1 MVAVLVSPLI
11 DLEKGENTM
20 GNGWKVGVA
29 VVLLLLLCSMCMPEQ
44 SERNKV
50 GSSIDWGDG
59 YYWNSQNERVER
71 TIWD

>member
-1 MVAVLVSPLI
+1 
-11 DLEKGENTM
+11 M

-29 VVLLLLLCSMCMPEQ
+29 VVLLLLLCSMCMPEE

-59 YYWNSQNERVER
+59 YYWNSQNERVEK
-71 TIWD
+71 TLWD